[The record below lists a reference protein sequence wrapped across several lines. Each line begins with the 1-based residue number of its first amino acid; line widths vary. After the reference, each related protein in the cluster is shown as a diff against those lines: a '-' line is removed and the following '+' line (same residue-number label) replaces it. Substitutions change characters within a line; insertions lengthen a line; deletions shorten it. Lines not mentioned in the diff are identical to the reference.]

1 MNGFRLLLLLTL
13 CGPAFAQ
20 TDAITVTAS
29 RTIDLS
35 PDQIVFTLAVITEP
49 TVTLNQV
56 LEATQSI
63 GLDAS
68 KLSTINVQQ
77 SYGPGSPRPTLSYV
91 FFLSTTLAKFSETN
105 DKVTSLRRALADQA
119 PPMDAQ
125 MYGITVAPSD
135 GSLDQARQAL
145 MPQLVSDARRRGD
158 LLARAA
164 GVTLGAITGVTEL
177 VGPELSSAYYGPY
190 GPAGPSTLHSTYS
203 LSVRFAVK

>member
-77 SYGPGSPRPTLSYV
+77 SYGPGSPRP
-91 FFLSTTLAKFSETN
+91 
-105 DKVTSLRRALADQA
+105 
-119 PPMDAQ
+119 
-125 MYGITVAPSD
+125 
-135 GSLDQARQAL
+135 
-145 MPQLVSDARRRGD
+145 
-158 LLARAA
+158 
-164 GVTLGAITGVTEL
+164 
-177 VGPELSSAYYGPY
+177 
-190 GPAGPSTLHSTYS
+190 
-203 LSVRFAVK
+203 